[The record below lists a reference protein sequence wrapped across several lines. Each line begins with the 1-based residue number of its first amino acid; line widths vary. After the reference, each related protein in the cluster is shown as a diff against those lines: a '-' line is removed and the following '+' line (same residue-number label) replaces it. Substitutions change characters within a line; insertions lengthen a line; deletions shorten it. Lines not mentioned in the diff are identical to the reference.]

1 MNTKFIFILVG
12 ILIGVGVII
21 LGAKCLLTRREP
33 TVVPSAMPTLTATD
47 SHTLTP
53 TTSGSPIVSATAA
66 LTPTPS
72 NTRVIPI
79 PPTFTPGPSPTPT
92 RLPAR
97 TKAMVVGIQDSRTI
111 EVVIEGQPL
120 SQVFVVRLLGVEPP
134 LLSDPWAGVAYEWLT
149 KEVGRQVVVLESDA
163 AERDEQGNLLRYVW
177 KEGLMVNVAMMQR
190 GLATTSEDAAKL
202 NYSVDL
208 LDAQSDARTA
218 ERGMWGPE
226 PTSTPTP
233 FTPTATL
240 TTTRVLTAVLT
251 ATLAATQTPSA
262 TLESASSP

>member
-1 MNTKFIFILVG
+1 MSRHL
-12 ILIGVGVII
+12 LIVLAVLFC
-21 LGAKCLLTRREP
+21 LGSTLGCGASGKPSP
-33 TVVPSAMPTLTATD
+33 TPPPVLMASPTIYA
-47 SHTLTP
+47 TP
-53 TTSGSPIVSATAA
+53 THPPTWTPRPP
-66 LTPTPS
+66 TPT

-97 TKAMVVGIQDSRTI
+97 TKAMVVGVQDSRTI

-134 LLSDPWAGVAYEWLT
+134 LLSDPWAGVAYEWLA
-149 KEVGRQVVVLESDA
+149 EEIGREVVVLESDA
-163 AERDEQGNLLRYVW
+163 TERDEQGNLLRYVW

-190 GLATTSEDAAKL
+190 GLATTSEDAAEL

-208 LDAQSDARTA
+208 LDAQTNARSA
-218 ERGMWGPE
+218 ERGLWGPA
-226 PTSTPTP
+226 PTLTPTP

-240 TTTRVLTAVLT
+240 TTTQVLT
-251 ATLAATQTPSA
+251 ATLAATQTPTA
-262 TLESASSP
+262 TLESEPSP